1 MRDIYLVIDGV
12 IPGELLQFLRD
23 YFGRRLI
30 LRAFGEPL
38 RNVLDAPLYKQAP
51 LEMKPGDYL
60 RFFRQDN
67 NLSQSELGRKLG
79 RLMENGRRP
88 ISRRMALRL
97 SGHFGVSVDK
107 FVGEEYPASGGSS
120 DQP

>member
-1 MRDIYLVIDGV
+1 M
-12 IPGELLQFLRD
+12 
-23 YFGRRLI
+23 
-30 LRAFGEPL
+30 
-38 RNVLDAPLYKQAP
+38 RNVLDAPLYKRVP

-79 RLMENGRRP
+79 RLSRQDISKMENERRP

-97 SGHFGVSVDK
+97 LGFFGVSVDK

>member
-1 MRDIYLVIDGV
+1 MQKGGKNCHRVRGIRPADGRLKQHDSREVLKGVRASVRMR
-12 IPGELLQFLRD
+12 
-23 YFGRRLI
+23 
-30 LRAFGEPL
+30 
-38 RNVLDAPLYKQAP
+38 
-51 LEMKPGDYL
+51 
-60 RFFRQDN
+60 DN

-79 RLMENGRRP
+79 RLSRQDLSKMENGRRP

-97 SGHFGVSVDK
+97 ASFFGVSVDK